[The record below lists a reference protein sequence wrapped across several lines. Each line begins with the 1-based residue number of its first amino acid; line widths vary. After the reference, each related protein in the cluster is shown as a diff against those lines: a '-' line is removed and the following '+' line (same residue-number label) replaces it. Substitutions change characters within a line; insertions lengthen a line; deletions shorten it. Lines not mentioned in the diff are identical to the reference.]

1 MTKMEEVTMI
11 AIQQMSK
18 KISEVDLRD
27 LFAMN
32 AMQMFYRGTN
42 FTGKHYDELA
52 ESSYQLAD
60 AMLIARGKNGTSKT

>member
-1 MTKMEEVTMI
+1 MTRMEEVTMI

-27 LFAMN
+27 LFSMN
-32 AMQMFYRGTN
+32 AMQMFYRETN
-42 FTGKHYDELA
+42 FTERHYDELA

-60 AMLIARGKNGTSKT
+60 AMLKARKK